1 MIYLLKE
8 NVMSGGSLDYSYLKI
23 DEVVEK
29 LQERLE
35 LENDYY
41 VWVKP
46 KISELIK
53 SLEIISNNL
62 WQLEWYL
69 DGDISSKQ
77 MEQDWKLK

>member
-1 MIYLLKE
+1 
-8 NVMSGGSLDYSYLKI
+8 MSGGSLDYSYSKI
-23 DEVVEK
+23 NEVIEK

-41 VWVKP
+41 VWTKP
-46 KISELIK
+46 KISELIE

-77 MEQDWKLK
+77 MEMDWK

>member
-8 NVMSGGSLDYSYLKI
+8 NIMSGGSLDYSYLKI

-77 MEQDWKLK
+77 MEMDWK

>member
-1 MIYLLKE
+1 
-8 NVMSGGSLDYSYLKI
+8 MSGGSLDYSYLKI

-46 KISELIK
+46 KISELIE
-53 SLEIISNNL
+53 SLKIISNNL

>member
-1 MIYLLKE
+1 
-8 NVMSGGSLDYSYLKI
+8 MSGGSLDYSYSKI
-23 DEVVEK
+23 NEVIEK

-41 VWVKP
+41 VWAKP
-46 KISELIK
+46 KISELIE

>member
-8 NVMSGGSLDYSYLKI
+8 NIMSGGDLDYSYSKI
-23 DEVVEK
+23 NEVIEK

-41 VWVKP
+41 VHVKP
-46 KISELIK
+46 KISKLIE

-62 WQLEWYL
+62 YHLEWYIS
-69 DGDISSKQ
+69 GDISHQQ
-77 MEQDWKLK
+77 MEKDWK

>member
-8 NVMSGGSLDYSYLKI
+8 NIMSGGSLDYSYLKI

-46 KISELIK
+46 KIFELIK

-77 MEQDWKLK
+77 MEMDWK

>member
-1 MIYLLKE
+1 
-8 NVMSGGSLDYSYLKI
+8 MSGGSLDYSYLKI

-46 KISELIK
+46 KIFELIK

-77 MEQDWKLK
+77 MEMDWK

>member
-77 MEQDWKLK
+77 MEMDWK

>member
-1 MIYLLKE
+1 
-8 NVMSGGSLDYSYLKI
+8 MSGGSLDYSYSKI
-23 DEVVEK
+23 DEVIEK

-46 KISELIK
+46 KISELIE

-62 WQLEWYL
+62 WQLEWHL
-69 DGDISSKQ
+69 SGDISSKQ
-77 MEQDWKLK
+77 MEMDWKSLKQIE

>member
-1 MIYLLKE
+1 
-8 NVMSGGSLDYSYLKI
+8 MSGGSLDYSYLKI

-46 KISELIK
+46 KIAELIE

-77 MEQDWKLK
+77 MEMDWKSLKQIE